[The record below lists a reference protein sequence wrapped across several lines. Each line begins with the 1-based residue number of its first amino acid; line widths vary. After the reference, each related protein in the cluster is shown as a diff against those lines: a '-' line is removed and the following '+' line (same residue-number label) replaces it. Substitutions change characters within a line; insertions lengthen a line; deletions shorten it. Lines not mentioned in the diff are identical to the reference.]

1 MNRWEHEGTIEAMQK
16 RLDAGNAM
24 TVRRRTVEHTFGT
37 IKSWMGYTHFLT
49 RGLNRVKAEMSLC
62 VLAYNI
68 KRMIAIMGVQP
79 LIAAVRG

>member
-1 MNRWEHEGTIEAMQK
+1 MQN

-49 RGLNRVKAEMSLC
+49 RGLDRVKAEMSLC

-68 KRMIAIMGVQP
+68 KRMISILGVQP

>member
-1 MNRWEHEGTIEAMQK
+1 
-16 RLDAGNAM
+16 
-24 TVRRRTVEHTFGT
+24 
-37 IKSWMGYTHFLT
+37 MGYTHFLT
-49 RGLNRVKAEMSLC
+49 KGLDRVKAEMGLC